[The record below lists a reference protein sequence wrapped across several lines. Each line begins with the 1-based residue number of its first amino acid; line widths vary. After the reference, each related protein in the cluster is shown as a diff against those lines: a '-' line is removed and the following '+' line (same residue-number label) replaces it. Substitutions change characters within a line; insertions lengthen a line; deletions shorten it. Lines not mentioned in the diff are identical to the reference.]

1 MDKDWRGKIHVINL
15 NGTSLGTIHIGCSWK
30 LSNFQ
35 DPLTPLPIHV
45 QNFSTPLTLDIQ
57 FETICVFQKAVPDNP
72 ASSCINKINF
82 RSKEA
87 RDALDKMFN
96 QIKEQIVKD
105 GNNFN
110 TAVLKFEAIYK
121 KLNVVQNSSALSC
134 HEKNFLNRKR
144 REKIKVKPTAVAK
157 RAKKMVAVKNKITA
171 IERSLSYQNG

>member
-35 DPLTPLPIHV
+35 DLLTLLPIHV

-57 FETICVFQKAVPDNP
+57 FGTICVFQKAVPDNP

-144 REKIKVKPTAVAK
+144 REKIKVQPTAVAK
-157 RAKKMVAVKNKITA
+157 RAKKMVADKNKITA

>member
-1 MDKDWRGKIHVINL
+1 
-15 NGTSLGTIHIGCSWK
+15 
-30 LSNFQ
+30 
-35 DPLTPLPIHV
+35 
-45 QNFSTPLTLDIQ
+45 
-57 FETICVFQKAVPDNP
+57 
-72 ASSCINKINF
+72 
-82 RSKEA
+82 
-87 RDALDKMFN
+87 MFN

-121 KLNVVQNSSALSC
+121 KLNVVQNSSALSS

-144 REKIKVKPTAVAK
+144 REKIKVQAAAVAK